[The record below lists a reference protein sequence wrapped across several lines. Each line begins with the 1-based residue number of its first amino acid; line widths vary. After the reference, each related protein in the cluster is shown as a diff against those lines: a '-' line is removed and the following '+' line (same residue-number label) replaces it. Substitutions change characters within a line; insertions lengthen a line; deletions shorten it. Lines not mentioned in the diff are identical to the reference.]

1 MTSDSSS
8 PSGPEYSVRV
18 TPEDLQTA
26 LARALATSEAGLVA
40 PGFAAHID
48 VSPPTRSELGD
59 WSTPVA
65 LRAAA
70 APERRTELA
79 AHLCTELRTL
89 PEVADADIAGPGF
102 VNVTLTPAARA
113 LVAFDLAGEAPGVGG
128 EEQGGNRF
136 RALLA
141 APGRGTAH
149 SSAEPHLLDGRN
161 AHVDPAALYAL
172 QRGHAAACR
181 EQRRAHRAGISTDA
195 AAASTLEHPDETRM
209 LIAVAAVPSSLERSS
224 RLGEVDPFLTAL
236 LELGEAVEEF
246 LDRCAVTPTVDEDI
260 TVIHSSRLLA
270 LRAVIIV
277 LAAGLRQLGASAP
290 ERI

>member
-1 MTSDSSS
+1 M
-8 PSGPEYSVRV
+8 

-26 LARALATSEAGLVA
+26 LARALATAEAGLVA

-48 VSPPTRSELGD
+48 ASAPSRSEFGD

-79 AHLCTELRTL
+79 AHLCTELRTF
-89 PEVADADIAGPGF
+89 PEVADAVIAGPGF

-113 LVAFDLAGEAPGVGG
+113 RVAFDLVAAVAAGGASSGRSPFG
-128 EEQGGNRF
+128 
-136 RALLA
+136 ALLA
-141 APGRGTAH
+141 APGTEEAH
-149 SSAEPHLLDGRN
+149 AFDRPCLHEEGD
-161 AHVDPAALYAL
+161 AHVDPAAVHVL

-181 EQRRAHRAGISTDA
+181 EQRRAHRAGISTDDA
-195 AAASTLEHPDETRM
+195 EASRLEHPVEARM
-209 LIAVAAVPSSLERSS
+209 LISVAAVPSSLELAG
-224 RLGEVDPFLTAL
+224 RLGEIGPFLTAL

-246 LDRCAVTPTVDEDI
+246 LDRCVVTPTVDEDI
-260 TVIHSSRLLA
+260 TVTHSSRLLA
-270 LRAVIIV
+270 LRAVTIV